1 LWLTISEYE
10 LDISDSKEYKGYTEK
25 LLPELLKYTN
35 LFLNKSDIEEED
47 DDDDEINSDWTVAEA
62 SLSLLII
69 LVQFA
74 SRDII
79 DNIMNY
85 VKRK

>member
-1 LWLTISEYE
+1 MWLTISEYE

-25 LLPELLKYTN
+25 LLPDLLKHTN
-35 LFLNKSDIEEED
+35 FFLNKSVLEEND
-47 DDDDEINSDWTVAEA
+47 DDDDETNSDWTVTEA
-62 SLSLLII
+62 SLTLLSI

-74 SRDII
+74 CREII